1 MTDGH
6 GTDPLL
12 RVQSLETL
20 RTRKELPIGATG
32 QETSRKGVCEQAGAA
47 QGGEGTRQTRT
58 ENGCWEGREYPGRR
72 EGPEK

>member
-12 RVQSLETL
+12 RAQSLETL

-32 QETSRKGVCEQAGAA
+32 QETSRKGVSKQAGAA
-47 QGGEGTRQTRT
+47 QGGEGTQPNKNRERVLGRQGISRK
-58 ENGCWEGREYPGRR
+58 ERET
-72 EGPEK
+72 